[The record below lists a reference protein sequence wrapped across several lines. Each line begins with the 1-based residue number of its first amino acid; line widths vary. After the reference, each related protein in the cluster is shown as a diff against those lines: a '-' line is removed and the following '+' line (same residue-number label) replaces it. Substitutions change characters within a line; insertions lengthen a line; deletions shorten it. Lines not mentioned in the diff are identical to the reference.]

1 MIIPHGRRSLASVA
15 GFVLLTIAIGF
26 AGLHLVVAPLALFF
40 PSWPLQSSR
49 FSQQRLPPPPATYH
63 NYTSAFSFDLN
74 ETTSAGAN
82 YSSEAW
88 MARVPDA
95 TPLTRLSIPGTHDT
109 FTFTLTDNVVFQC
122 QNHDLPAQLRAGLRY
137 FDVRGRLVVPAST
150 SAQDQQQQQQAA
162 DSPVIGIF
170 HGHVPTGHTFEDVLL
185 TLFAYLDAHPSEGV
199 VLRVKEEGAPVYQD
213 PPEGAD
219 NANNNWRT
227 GGYNTTFEEAFNHYR
242 TNNTRTAPG
251 CARHLLMPWP
261 PLLGGGDGDDRVI
274 PTMGQLRGRILVL
287 YEFPVAASVPAPY
300 GIPWDTPPYTS
311 LEDLWVIPDA
321 AHLDDK
327 WAAVRAHLEEV
338 AAAGSGDDQAAGD
351 DTLFLT
357 HLSASTGVTPI
368 EAAAGPLG
376 DAARRPA
383 PDGSVIRGLNDRTG
397 LWLEAEDEDDR
408 NRHLAQ
414 DAFRKTGIVMVDF
427 PGRRLVEDILGRN
440 EWLYEKDSS
449 SSSSS

>member
-15 GFVLLTIAIGF
+15 GFVLVTVAVGF
-26 AGLHLVVAPLALFF
+26 AGLHLVVAPLAPFF
-40 PSWPLQSSR
+40 PSWPLPSR
-49 FSQQRLPPPPATYH
+49 FSQRPPATYH

-74 ETTSAGAN
+74 ET
-82 YSSEAW
+82 SSTNHSYEAW

-137 FDVRGRLVVPAST
+137 FDVRGRLVVPAS
-150 SAQDQQQQQQAA
+150 QQQAA
-162 DSPVIGIF
+162 TDPVIGIF

-213 PPEGAD
+213 PPENDDND
-219 NANNNWRT
+219 NANWRT

-261 PLLGGGDGDDRVI
+261 PLLGGDGDDRVM

-287 YEFPVAASVPAPY
+287 YEFPVAAATGGTPAPY

-327 WAAVRAHLEEV
+327 WAAVRAHLEKV
-338 AAAGSGDDQAAGD
+338 AAAGSGDDDQAAAGD

-368 EAAAGPLG
+368 EAAAGPL
-376 DAARRPA
+376 DAMRE
-383 PDGSVIRGLNDRTG
+383 DGTVIRGINDRTG

-408 NRHLAQ
+408 NRYLPQ
-414 DAFRKTGIVMVDF
+414 DAFRKTGIVMADF

-440 EWLYEKDSS
+440 EWLYEKKSS